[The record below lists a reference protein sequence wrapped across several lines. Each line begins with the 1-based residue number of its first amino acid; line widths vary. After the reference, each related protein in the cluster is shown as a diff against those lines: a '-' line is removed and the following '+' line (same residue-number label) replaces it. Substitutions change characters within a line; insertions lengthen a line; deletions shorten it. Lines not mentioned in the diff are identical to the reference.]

1 MVCLTSRIIT
11 FCSCSTLSRIFILE
25 GLFSICYAALA
36 FFIIPAFPKDATFLT
51 KEERE
56 LLLQRLEEERGNEK
70 VSMRDIN
77 WVGILWNWKV
87 WLA

>member
-1 MVCLTSRIIT
+1 MDCDNL
-11 FCSCSTLSRIFILE
+11 CSAYHRIFILE
-25 GLFSICYAALA
+25 GLFSICYAVLS
-36 FFIIPAFPKDATFLT
+36 FFVIPAFPKDATFLT
-51 KEERE
+51 TEERVF
-56 LLLQRLEEERGNEK
+56 LLQRLEEERGNEK